1 MHAGRTVFAQLL
13 AVVPFKH
20 FEHLV
25 NKHRS
30 NHWTREFTAWS
41 HFVCMAYAQITRRE
55 GLRDL
60 IACLNSH
67 SSKLYH
73 VGLRQ
78 RVSRSTLAD
87 ANERRDAALFEALGQ
102 RLTEMALDLYRD
114 HDIGL
119 GLQEPLYAMD
129 STTIDLCLSLFA
141 WADFR
146 STKAGI
152 KAHTVIDLRG
162 SIPVMLSIT
171 TAKTSDVGLLDSLNL
186 PKAPSWCWTVGM

>member
-60 IACLNSH
+60 IACLN
-67 SSKLYH
+67 
-73 VGLRQ
+73 
-78 RVSRSTLAD
+78 
-87 ANERRDAALFEALGQ
+87 
-102 RLTEMALDLYRD
+102 LTCPPPA
-114 HDIGL
+114 
-119 GLQEPLYAMD
+119 
-129 STTIDLCLSLFA
+129 
-141 WADFR
+141 
-146 STKAGI
+146 
-152 KAHTVIDLRG
+152 V
-162 SIPVMLSIT
+162 
-171 TAKTSDVGLLDSLNL
+171 
-186 PKAPSWCWTVGM
+186 PS